1 MGRVLCLIK
10 NYKEIMKSTSYA
22 NVILSV
28 SVEDS
33 FCDVDEFGD
42 HEDNNY
48 LWTSSIETMRKI
60 ESIESRF
67 RSLELFYVGPRIKIS
82 RHSELSTYRITLQL
96 ISQRNNKQIVEK
108 IINEIKEISS
118 VRDIHIVKHD

>member
-1 MGRVLCLIK
+1 
-10 NYKEIMKSTSYA
+10 MKSTSYT

-33 FCDVDEFGD
+33 FWDIDEFDD

-48 LWTSSIETMRKI
+48 MWTSSPETMRKI

-82 RHSELSTYRITLQL
+82 RHSELSAYRITLQL